1 MLRRPGPDSLWADS
15 NWRRYWL
22 SRVISYIGG
31 TITYVAA
38 PILVY
43 SISHSALLTG
53 VTTATEGLPYLMFG
67 LYAGAIADRID
78 RRRMMVLSDFINAFV
93 LATVPVA
100 AMLGRLTV
108 FHVSLVGFVSMSVWV
123 FYDAA
128 NFGAVP
134 TRVGKSRISAANS
147 AVWGSTQLFDVVMPG
162 LVGVVVAFIYP
173 ATLYWVNAFT
183 FLASAFLVRS
193 ITASLNGA
201 RDVSGSVRDDV
212 FTGVKWLWSHPS
224 LRTLTLVGTATSFAM
239 SAMMGQLVPFADQ
252 HLGIH
257 QGDPRLG
264 ALFAVFSFGGLFGT
278 LSHRYVKKYSPA
290 RISLVATS
298 VEVVVLLLI
307 PWPTNWLVTCV
318 LTFIFGFANI
328 LAVVNVIN
336 FRQEE
341 TPEDLQSRINT
352 SGRMLSWGGG
362 GPIGALTGGIV
373 AHYYSPA
380 VGVFVGALV
389 LAVSTILAWNSSLGS
404 IPALRAEA
412 HAGTV
417 GAA

>member
-1 MLRRPGPDSLWADS
+1 MLRRPAPDSLWADP

-22 SRVISYIGG
+22 SRVISYVGG

-43 SISHSALLTG
+43 SLSHSALLTG
-53 VTTATEGLPYLMFG
+53 VTTATEGLPYLLFG

-78 RRRMMVLSDFINAFV
+78 RRRMMVSSDFINAFV
-93 LATVPVA
+93 LATVPIA
-100 AMLGRLTV
+100 AMLGKLMV
-108 FHVSLVGFVSMSVWV
+108 WQVIVVGFVSMCVWV

-134 TRVGKSRISAANS
+134 TLVGRDRISAANS
-147 AVWGSTQLFDVVMPG
+147 AVWGSTQVFDVVMPG

-193 ITASLNGA
+193 ITASLSGE
-201 RDVSGSVRDDV
+201 RDASGSVRDDV

-224 LRTLTLVGTATSFAM
+224 LRTLTLVGTATSFAV
-239 SAMMGQLVPFADQ
+239 SALMGQLVPFADL

-298 VEVVVLLLI
+298 VEAVVLMLI
-307 PWPTNWLVTCV
+307 PWPTNWV

-341 TPEDLQSRINT
+341 TPEELQSRINT

-362 GPIGALTGGIV
+362 GPIGALAGGIV
-373 AHYYSPA
+373 AHQTTPA
-380 VGVFVGALV
+380 VGVFFGACV
-389 LAVSTILAWNSSLGS
+389 LAISTAFAWNSSLRL
-404 IPALRAEA
+404 IPALRSQAA
-412 HAGTV
+412 AGSV

>member
-1 MLRRPGPDSLWADS
+1 MLRKPAPDSLWADA

-22 SRVISYIGG
+22 SRVISYVGG

-43 SISHSALLTG
+43 SLSHSALLTG

-78 RRRMMVLSDFINAFV
+78 RRRMMVSSDFINAFV
-93 LATVPVA
+93 LATVPIA
-100 AMLGRLTV
+100 AMLGKLMV
-108 FHVSLVGFVSMSVWV
+108 WQVILVGFVSMCVWV

-134 TRVGKSRISAANS
+134 TLVGRDRISAANS
-147 AVWGSTQLFDVVMPG
+147 AVWGSTQVFDVVMPG

-193 ITASLNGA
+193 ITASLSGA
-201 RDVSGSVRDDV
+201 RDTSGSVRDDV

-224 LRTLTLVGTATSFAM
+224 LRTLTLVGTATSFAV
-239 SAMMGQLVPFADQ
+239 SALMGQLVPFADL

-298 VEVVVLLLI
+298 VEAVVLLLI
-307 PWPTNWLVTCV
+307 PWPTNWILTCV

-341 TPEDLQSRINT
+341 TPEELQSRINT

-362 GPIGALTGGIV
+362 GPIGALAGGIV
-373 AHYYSPA
+373 AHQTSPA
-380 VGVFVGALV
+380 LGVFFGACV
-389 LAVSTILAWNSSLGS
+389 LAISTAFAWNSSLRL
-404 IPALRAEA
+404 IPALRSQAA
-412 HAGTV
+412 AGTV